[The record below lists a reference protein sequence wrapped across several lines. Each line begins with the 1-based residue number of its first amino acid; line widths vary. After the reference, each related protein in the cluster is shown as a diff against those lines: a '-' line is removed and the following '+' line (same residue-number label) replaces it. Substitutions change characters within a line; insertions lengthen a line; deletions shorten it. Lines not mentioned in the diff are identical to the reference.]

1 MAGPWSPASNRLAE
15 YGIPALEHLGGEEEG
30 QLSSGG
36 SHDAVTPQRVA
47 RVLWRRK
54 LICLTVAAA
63 VFLAGA
69 GYALTRPKTYQS
81 TSSVA
86 LLPISTNPGILPNY
100 PNLIASLIPTYVQLV
115 SSPALLNKV
124 AATLPFAISETRLA
138 QEVHAQSLSSAA
150 VINIVAQ
157 SRSPVQAQQVAA
169 RTTTVFLAE
178 LSGNGVVAPQVYA
191 QPAVPTNPAPPSA
204 KLLLGVIIFLA
215 VVLGLGAGL
224 LWDRLSRDEDRGEDG
239 TPQPAE
245 PTRPPILGVI
255 PGLAEQRGVSTI
267 LHARE
272 SSMPRHRR
280 ESLGTNFMYSTA
292 GRRVHSVTVTSLHP
306 GQGKTT
312 VAVNLAASLAEL
324 GLSVVLVDGAVHD
337 PGLHEVF
344 GIGNGPGLTSTVL
357 DDADPASLLIPI
369 PSVPGLQVVTT
380 GPRLPARGEAKL
392 YLQHLQKFCRLG
404 DLVIVDGPALQGGA
418 AAGMVVSATE
428 AVVLVV
434 PSGPA
439 WPEVVGADL
448 RILEQHGTPVLGTV
462 LTAADGT
469 VNGYGPGQEADNYP
483 VPRKASPWSGAGK
496 ALGP

>member
-1 MAGPWSPASNRLAE
+1 LSF
-15 YGIPALEHLGGEEEG
+15 GGTN
-30 QLSSGG
+30 
-36 SHDAVTPQRVA
+36 DAITPQRVA

-63 VFLAGA
+63 VFFAGT

-124 AATLPFAISETRLA
+124 AATLPFAISETKLA
-138 QEVHAQSLSSAA
+138 QQVHAQSLSSAA
-150 VINIVAQ
+150 VVNIVAQ
-157 SRSPVQAQQVAA
+157 SPSPVQAQQIAA
-169 RTTTVFLAE
+169 RTTTVFLSE
-178 LSGNGVVAPQVYA
+178 LSGNGVVVPRIYA
-191 QPAVPTNPAPPSA
+191 QPTVPTKPAPPSI
-204 KLLLGVIIFLA
+204 KLLLGVIFVLA
-215 VVLGLGAGL
+215 VILGLGAGL
-224 LWDRLSRDEDRGEDG
+224 LWDRLAGGEDRSEDG
-239 TPQPAE
+239 TRPPAE

-255 PGLAEQRGVSTI
+255 PGLAEQRDVSTI
-267 LHARE
+267 LHARGA
-272 SSMPRHRR
+272 SRHWWD
-280 ESLGTNFMYSTA
+280 SLATNFMYSTA

-324 GLSVVLVDGAVHD
+324 GLSVVLVDGAVQD
-337 PGLHEVF
+337 PALHQVF
-344 GIGNGPGLTSTVL
+344 GIENGPGLTSSVR
-357 DDADPASLLIPI
+357 DDADPASLLTPL
-369 PSVPGLQVVTT
+369 PSVPGLQVVTA
-380 GPRLPARGEAKL
+380 GPRLPARGKAKF

-404 DLVIVDGPALQGGA
+404 DLVIVDGPALQGGT
-418 AAGMVVSATE
+418 AAGMVVSATD
-428 AVVLVV
+428 AVVLAV
-434 PSGPA
+434 PSGLA

-469 VNGYGPGQEADNYP
+469 VHGNGQRPEGDNYP
-483 VPRKASPWSGAGK
+483 APGKGSQRSGSGRR
-496 ALGP
+496 

>member
-1 MAGPWSPASNRLAE
+1 M
-15 YGIPALEHLGGEEEG
+15 
-30 QLSSGG
+30 SSGG
-36 SHDAVTPQRVA
+36 SHDAITPQRVA

-100 PNLIASLIPTYVQLV
+100 PNLIASLIPTYVQLI
-115 SSPALLNKV
+115 SSPALLNNV
-124 AATLPFAISETRLA
+124 AATLPFAISQSQLA
-138 QEVHAQSLSSAA
+138 QQVHGQSLSNAA

-157 SRSPVQAQQVAA
+157 SPSPVQAQQIAA
-169 RTTTVFLAE
+169 RTTTVFLAK
-178 LSGNGVVAPQVYA
+178 LSGNGVVVPTVYA
-191 QPAVPTNPAPPSA
+191 QAAVPTKPAPPSI
-204 KLLLGVIIFLA
+204 KLLLGVIFFLA

-224 LWDRLSRDEDRGEDG
+224 LWDRLSGGEDRGEDG
-239 TPQPAE
+239 TRPPAE
-245 PTRPPILGVI
+245 QTRLPILGVI
-255 PGLAEQRGVSTI
+255 PGLAEQRDVSTI

-272 SSMPRHRR
+272 TSMPRAMWN
-280 ESLGTNFMYSTA
+280 SLGTNFMYSTA

-324 GLSVVLVDGAVHD
+324 GLSVVLVDGAVHE
-337 PGLHEVF
+337 PALHEVF
-344 GIGNGPGLTSTVL
+344 DIGHGPGLTSTVV

-369 PSVPGLQVVTT
+369 PSVPGLQVVTA
-380 GPRLPARGEAKL
+380 GPQLPARGEAKL

-404 DLVIVDGPALQGGA
+404 DLVVVDGPALQGGA
-418 AAGMVVSATE
+418 AAGMVVSVTDA
-428 AVVLVV
+428 AVLVV
-434 PSGPA
+434 PSGLA
-439 WPEVVGADL
+439 WPEVVDASL

-469 VNGYGPGQEADNYP
+469 VHGNGQRQEGNSYPMRWEPSQRSGDGKEPGP
-483 VPRKASPWSGAGK
+483 
-496 ALGP
+496 

>member
-1 MAGPWSPASNRLAE
+1 M
-15 YGIPALEHLGGEEEG
+15 
-30 QLSSGG
+30 
-36 SHDAVTPQRVA
+36 
-47 RVLWRRK
+47 LWRRK
-54 LICLTVAAA
+54 LICLTVAVA

-124 AATLPFAISETRLA
+124 AATLPFAISETQLA
-138 QEVHAQSLSSAA
+138 QQVHGQSLSSAA

-157 SRSPVQAQQVAA
+157 SRSPVQAQQIAA
-169 RTTTVFLAE
+169 RATAVFIGKLD
-178 LSGNGVVAPQVYA
+178 GNGVVIPSIYA
-191 QPAVPTNPAPPSA
+191 QPAVPTKPAPPSI
-204 KLLLGVIIFLA
+204 KLLLGVIFILA
-215 VVLGLGAGL
+215 VILGLAAGL
-224 LWDRLSRDEDRGEDG
+224 LWDRLSGGEDRGEDG
-239 TPQPAE
+239 TTPPAE
-245 PTRPPILGVI
+245 PTHPPILGVI
-255 PGLAEQRGVSTI
+255 PRLGEQHDVSTI

-272 SSMPRHRR
+272 TSMPERR
-280 ESLGTNFMYSTA
+280 RDTLGTNFMYSTD

-337 PGLHEVF
+337 PALHEVF
-344 GIGNGPGLTSTVL
+344 GIGDGPGLTSTVR
-357 DDADPASLLIPI
+357 DDADPASLLIPV
-369 PSVPGLQVVTT
+369 PSVPGLQVVAA
-380 GPRLPARGEAKL
+380 GPRLPTRGEAKL
-392 YLQHLQKFCRLG
+392 YLQHLPRFCCLG

-462 LTAADGT
+462 LTAADASVHT
-469 VNGYGPGQEADNYP
+469 NGQRQQGDPYQMPGKGSQ
-483 VPRKASPWSGAGK
+483 RSGSGK
-496 ALGP
+496 Q